1 MMFSVSLIN
10 NVWPRVRFVD
20 MQDDWAELTEIEARV
35 TAQDRLDLHFEHRD
49 ALDVERGSWRLID
62 YLGRFRELRVRVGD
76 HSVRGEI
83 VTVGPDWV
91 QLATALVAVD
101 ACELVVP
108 QGSGRP
114 TSTVLQFRQAVRQL
128 AGRVPREVILR
139 NGQSQVMTIDWVA
152 NDFMQVRIDAHP
164 MLVPLRQVAVVFG
177 RPEIG

>member
-1 MMFSVSLIN
+1 
-10 NVWPRVRFVD
+10 

-62 YLGRFRELRVRVGD
+62 YLGRFSDIRVRVGD

-83 VTVGPDWV
+83 VAVGPDWV

-101 ACELVVP
+101 ACDFVVP
-108 QGSGRP
+108 HGAARP

-152 NDFMQVRIDAHP
+152 KDFMQVRIDGAP
-164 MLVPLRQVAVVFG
+164 VLVPLGQVAVVFG
-177 RPEIG
+177 RPEISQ